1 MVGEAFTSEAGA
13 VGKFSNNSYK
23 RSKAMRV
30 STGSGSGVIFE
41 MVLTGISGQ
50 CDGDAGYTL
59 G

>member
-1 MVGEAFTSEAGA
+1 MVGEAFTSEAGV
-13 VGKFSNNSYK
+13 VGKFSNNSYE

-30 STGSGSGVIFE
+30 STGSDSGVIFE

-50 CDGDAGYTL
+50 CDGDTGYIL